1 MPIDKPNESCKSLNN
16 GTIDALKEFSAL
28 KLQEKEY
35 WSVYTLWK
43 KEINIQIIIKL
54 KAAFQVSLEILYINY
69 RWHHPTTKIKWKTPV
84 KVAPMVN
91 E

>member
-1 MPIDKPNESCKSLNN
+1 MPIDKSSKENCKSLNY

-54 KAAFQVSLEILYINY
+54 KAAFQVSLEILYIKY
-69 RWHHPTTKIKWKTPV
+69 KCHHPIRRSSEKHLWKSLP
-84 KVAPMVN
+84 
-91 E
+91 